1 MTEPIFNVY
10 FTKGVDGFIIAE
22 CPEIPGCMSQGKTIE
37 EAKENIKD
45 AITACLSV
53 IMEDLFA
60 PKKQSTKL
68 PHDILEI
75 YKLRIASMELVTI

>member
-1 MTEPIFNVY
+1 MTAPIFNVY
-10 FTKGVDGFIIAE
+10 LTKGVDGFIIAE
-22 CPEIPGCMSQGKTIE
+22 CPEIPGCMSQGRTVE

-53 IMEDLFA
+53 IMEDLLA
-60 PKKQSTKL
+60 KKKKSTKL

-75 YKLRIASMELVTI
+75 DKLRIASMELVTI

>member
-1 MTEPIFNVY
+1 MTKPIFNVY

-22 CPEIPGCMSQGKTIE
+22 CPDIPGCMSQGGTVE
-37 EAKENIKD
+37 EAKENVKD

-60 PKKQSTKL
+60 QKKRTTNL

-75 YKLRIASMELVTI
+75 YKLRVSSMELETI

>member
-1 MTEPIFNVY
+1 MTIPIFNVY
-10 FTKGVDGFIIAE
+10 FTKGADGFIIAE
-22 CPEIPGCMSQGKTIE
+22 CPEIPGCMSQGGTVE

-60 PKKQSTKL
+60 KKKKTKKL

-75 YKLRIASMELVTI
+75 HKLSIASMELVNI